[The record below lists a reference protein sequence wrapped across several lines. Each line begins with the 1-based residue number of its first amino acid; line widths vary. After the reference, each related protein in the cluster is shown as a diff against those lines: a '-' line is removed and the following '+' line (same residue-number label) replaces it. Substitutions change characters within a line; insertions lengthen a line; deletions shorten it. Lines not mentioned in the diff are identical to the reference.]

1 MNARLKKELTVSS
14 PIGRGISA
22 GAKLVQEY
30 LNVNG
35 IIVTVDGDW
44 GPATAKGLDRF
55 RNGATAVDQAL
66 MDALAQPLLR
76 AIRPTMTGNS
86 LADAIVGTAVQN
98 MAPRPIEIG
107 GQNAGP
113 WVRHYMDGH
122 EGPDWPW
129 CMGFV
134 TSVLAQAA
142 AALGGKLSGHL
153 IRTYSCD
160 VMGGRAR
167 DADKLVRG
175 TSSEAAPGCVFLVPG
190 ARKGD
195 WIHTGIII
203 DLDAETFSTI
213 EGNTNDAGSR
223 EGFKVCSRI
232 RHRDR
237 LDVVLI

>member
-1 MNARLKKELTVSS
+1 MNARLRKELAVAA
-14 PIGRGISA
+14 PIGRGRSA

-35 IIVTVDGDW
+35 VIVTVDGDW
-44 GPATAKGLDRF
+44 GPATARGIDLF
-55 RNGATAVDQAL
+55 RKGATTVDQAL
-66 MDALAQPLLR
+66 MTALAQPLLR
-76 AIRPTMTGNS
+76 ATTPAASASTLAGN
-86 LADAIVGTAVQN
+86 IVETAVQN

-134 TSVLAQAA
+134 TSVIAQAA
-142 AALGGKLSGHL
+142 AALGGKPPGHL
-153 IRTYSCD
+153 ARSYSCD
-160 VMGGRAR
+160 VVGGRAKAAGR
-167 DADKLVRG
+167 LALG
-175 TSSEAAPGCVFLVPG
+175 TSGEVAPGCVFLVPA
-190 ARKGD
+190 ARSGD
-195 WIHTGIII
+195 WVHTGIII
-203 DLDAETFSTI
+203 DLDPETFSTI
-213 EGNTNDAGSR
+213 EGNTNDDGSR

-232 RHRDR
+232 RRRDR